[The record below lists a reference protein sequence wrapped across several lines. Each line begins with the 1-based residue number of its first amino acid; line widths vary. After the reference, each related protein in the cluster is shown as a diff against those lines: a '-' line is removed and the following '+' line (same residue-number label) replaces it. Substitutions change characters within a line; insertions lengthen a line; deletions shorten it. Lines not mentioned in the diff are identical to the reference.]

1 MPGESGSGKTTIARM
16 ILGLV
21 EPTSGTILYQGR
33 DITKLSQREKK
44 SWYFRQV
51 QPIFQNPFATFSP
64 LKKIETYLFETA
76 LNYHIVDKI
85 RLHSY
90 VNEVLNSVGLSLAEI
105 GGRYPNELSGGQAQR
120 VSIARALI
128 TSPKIILADEPTGN
142 LDTANTENVMNLLID
157 NCKIHDA
164 SLLMVTHDENLLHR
178 FDEVLTLES
187 GKIL

>member
-1 MPGESGSGKTTIARM
+1 MEQPSSGQISFNDKN
-16 ILGLV
+16 LNH
-21 EPTSGTILYQGR
+21 
-33 DITKLSQREKK
+33 LSVNE
-44 SWYFRQV
+44 
-51 QPIFQNPFATFSP
+51 FATFRNNNIGVIFQFFNLINDLTILENISLP
-64 LKKIETYLFETA
+64 LLLRGIDKKEAEKKAKIMIDNVNL
-76 LNYHIVDKI
+76 LN
-85 RLHSY
+85 R
-90 VNEVLNSVGLSLAEI
+90 VNYTTNL
-105 GGRYPNELSGGQAQR
+105 LSGGECQR
-120 VSIARALI
+120 VAIARALI